1 MNPMNA
7 PTIGRRFSGFFRP
20 EAALLNTDREDYRFF
35 VVTHYIYLFSLV
47 GHLAFIPL
55 FAALGI
61 IPLAL
66 YNVASVLVFTV
77 CIAVNKAGR
86 HRAAFFVGAVEVV
99 VHSALCALLIGWD
112 TGFHYFIV
120 GVIPFAMMIPGLR
133 SSIRTTMAF
142 IVLVLYG
149 VVYFASELIA
159 TPFLLAERM
168 TAILNY
174 ANLVITFGAFSFLVH
189 YLAQASIRAEAAV
202 GELSR
207 TDFLT
212 GVLNRRGML
221 TQLETEYATFRRTG
235 RPFSVLI
242 VDLDR
247 FKRVND
253 RYGHAA
259 GDAVLTATARLF
271 QETLRARDQLC
282 RWGGEEFLVLLPET
296 DLAGTRIV
304 AEKIL
309 GGMRGL
315 NVPFGSLNLSITVT
329 IGGACCN
336 RRATV
341 DQIIVCADRALY
353 SGKDGGRDRVVLC
366 RDITRCNEAHGC
378 SEIDQTAMDQTA
390 TDQTGK

>member
-1 MNPMNA
+1 MNA
-7 PTIGRRFSGFFRP
+7 ATAARRCRGFFRP
-20 EAALLNTDREDYRFF
+20 EAALMNTDREDYRFF

-55 FAALGI
+55 FVALGV
-61 IPLAL
+61 IPLAW
-66 YNVASVLVFTV
+66 YNVASVVIFTA
-77 CIAVNKAGR
+77 CIRVNKAGR
-86 HRAAFFVGAVEVV
+86 HRAAFLVGAAEVV
-99 VHSALCALLIGWD
+99 VHSALCAMLIGWD

-120 GVIPFAMMIPGLR
+120 GMIPFAMMMPGLR
-133 SSIRTTMAF
+133 SSIRIAMAS
-142 IVLVLYG
+142 VALCLYG
-149 VVYFASELIA
+149 VVYFASELVG
-159 TPFLLAERM
+159 TPFTLTER
-168 TAILNY
+168 TAGILNY
-174 ANLVITFGAFSFLVH
+174 ANLVITFGAFSLLVH
-189 YLAQASIRAEAAV
+189 YLAQASIRAEEAV

-221 TQLETEYATFRRTG
+221 NQLETEYATFRRTG
-235 RPFSVLI
+235 RPFSILI

-304 AEKIL
+304 AEKL
-309 GGMRGL
+309 LSGMRGL
-315 NVPFGSLNLSITVT
+315 TAPFGSLNLSITVT
-329 IGGACCN
+329 IGGACCD

-366 RDITRCNEAHGC
+366 RDINRCNEAHGC
-378 SEIDQTAMDQTA
+378 SESDQTA
-390 TDQTGK
+390 K